1 MKRIVILLLMILGI
15 FTMVACVVE
24 PNVENKP
31 EDKEQIVNPDNGP
44 QDEVTEAPAPGDVPS
59 IPSKVTTVSAIGV
72 QQREVIQTMLN
83 DLMMTFQNLFGGQE
97 GSKGIDT
104 GMTFGGTVSVSAPAG
119 SITVSGVKI
128 QYSALT
134 GSIVGNGSSVLASV
148 GCTVTITEKGTSTSY
163 NVSAEKDLLGDQNT
177 IIAINVGND
186 RYEMKTEKV
195 EYNDGYGSYY
205 TRTVLYKNN
214 VMLDYDGEETSEAY
228 VLFEYFAIAGISGL
242 TKATIS
248 ITDASVTIPVYQT
261 KTITVTVNGTARLN
275 AALNS
280 KFFPDQGTAM
290 FLSGSQLIIDSLTV
304 SINADS
310 FGASGSIEVKDL
322 TMSLDTW
329 KESSESSET
338 KMSRNSQVSVSLD
351 LGKLAICC
359 EYDEIKLS
367 LEVSDTK
374 AVYKYAYSYEY
385 DYTTYQSSR
394 NTDESFRIVTDA
406 GFGLKVGENSVGFA
420 AGFSMNSAEAGEDSD
435 DLFNFTPKAAT
446 INGAFYD
453 PQQFLDAIVE
463 LGEADFKNA
472 VTAFGGLFKQEPKE
486 PEKPVPIPVPIPAV
500 QNEAG
505 IFSDNLF
512 YNGNFDDDD
521 ETGVLEDGSIIEIVA
536 DQGIE
541 GSNALLVEQQMNYGE
556 VYIDFTEYYG
566 RGKSY
571 YIEASFRNLGGEG
584 TRTYDITANID
595 FIVVAGA
602 GYEYQGDIWNVP
614 GQWEGSWMSDY
625 DALDV
630 FGIETNV
637 FGEDI
642 SDGEWHTVSGILDAE
657 TIDSL
662 LDTETYLCGSDET
675 TMYFL
680 GAAFHVGIWKQDG
693 YRYLLDNIVI
703 KDLNSELETQGRTCF
718 SE

>member
-1 MKRIVILLLMILGI
+1 MILGI

-24 PNVENKP
+24 PNVGNKP

-44 QDEVTEAPAPGDVPS
+44 EDEVTEAPTPGDVPS

-97 GSKGIDT
+97 GSKGLDT
-104 GMTFGGTVSVSAPAG
+104 GMKFGGTVSVSAPAG

-195 EYNDGYGSYY
+195 EYNDGYGSYH

-214 VMLDYDGEETSEAY
+214 VMLDYDGEETREAY
-228 VLFEYFAIAGISGL
+228 ALFEKFAIAGISGL

-248 ITDASVTIPVYQT
+248 ITDANVTIPVYQT

-280 KFFPDQGTAM
+280 KFFPDQSTALL
-290 FLSGSQLIIDSLTV
+290 LSGSQLIIDSLTV

-322 TMSLDTW
+322 TVSLDTW

-338 KMSRNSQVSVSLD
+338 KRSRNSQVSVSLD

-374 AVYKYAYSYEY
+374 AEYRYAYSYEY
-385 DYTTYQSSR
+385 DYSTYQSSS

-406 GFGLKVGENSVGFA
+406 GVGLKVGENSIGFV

-435 DLFNFTPKAAT
+435 DLFDFTPKAAT
-446 INGAFYD
+446 INGSFYD
-453 PQQFLDAIVE
+453 PQQFLEAIVE
-463 LGEADFKNA
+463 LGEDDMKSA
-472 VTAFGGLFKQEPKE
+472 VSAFGGLFRQDPKE
-486 PEKPVPIPVPIPAV
+486 PDKPVPTPVPVPAV
-500 QNEAG
+500 QNKAG

-512 YNGNFDDDD
+512 YNGNFDDDE
-521 ETGVLEDGSIIEIVA
+521 ETDVIEDGSIIQIVA
-536 DQGIE
+536 DQGIN
-541 GSNALLVEQQMNYGE
+541 GSNALLVEQQLYYGE
-556 VYIDFTEYYG
+556 VAIDFTEYYG

-584 TRTYDITANID
+584 AKTDDLTANIY

-602 GYEYQGDIWNVP
+602 ACEYQGDIWTVIE
-614 GQWEGSWMSDY
+614 QYDESLLSDEE
-625 DALDV
+625 ALEI

-637 FGEDI
+637 LGEDI
-642 SDGEWHTVSGILDAE
+642 SDGKWHTVSGILDAE
-657 TIDSL
+657 TIDYIL
-662 LDTETYLCGSDET
+662 ENETALCGDTDEP
-675 TMYFL
+675 TMFFL
-680 GAAFHVGIWKQDG
+680 GALFYMGTWEQDG

-703 KDLNSELETQGRTCF
+703 KDLNSELETEGRTYYIEDY
-718 SE
+718 SD